1 MSENNDAL
9 LQNMYE
15 SILELHSK
23 MDVLTSTVN
32 NLSKKQKD
40 IEKSTAKMS
49 THIDFV
55 ENTYSSLKS
64 PLQFVKDK
72 VSLITG
78 IQKSNLPSITDK
90 KENNEDLK

>member
-1 MSENNDAL
+1 MDSNNDVL
-9 LQNMYE
+9 LQEMYE

-23 MDVLTSTVN
+23 MDVLTSSVQ

-40 IEKSTAKMS
+40 IEKSTAKMN

-55 ENTYSSLKS
+55 EKTYTSLKA

-78 IQKSNLPSITDK
+78 IQKNNLPSIK
-90 KENNEDLK
+90 NENIN

>member
-1 MSENNDAL
+1 MSENNEIF

-23 MDVLTSTVN
+23 MDVLTSAVQ

-40 IEKSTAKMS
+40 IEESTGRMD

-55 ENTYSSLKS
+55 EDAYSSLKA
-64 PLQFVKDK
+64 PLQCVKDQ

-78 IQKSNLPSITDK
+78 IHKSNLPTISDK

>member
-1 MSENNDAL
+1 M
-9 LQNMYE
+9 
-15 SILELHSK
+15 
-23 MDVLTSTVN
+23 
-32 NLSKKQKD
+32 NLKQKD
-40 IEKSTAKMS
+40 IEESTSRMD

-55 ENTYSSLKS
+55 ENAYSSLKA

-78 IQKSNLPSITDK
+78 IHKSNLPTISDK

>member
-1 MSENNDAL
+1 MSENNEIL
-9 LQNMYE
+9 LQEMYE

-23 MDVLTSTVN
+23 MDVLTSSFQ

-40 IEKSTAKMS
+40 IEKSTNRMN

-55 ENTYSSLKS
+55 ENTYSSLKA

>member
-1 MSENNDAL
+1 MNSNNDVL
-9 LQNMYE
+9 VQEMYE

-23 MDVLTSTVN
+23 MDVLTSAVQ

-40 IEKSTAKMS
+40 IEESTAKMN

-55 ENTYSSLKS
+55 EKTYTSLKA

-78 IQKSNLPSITDK
+78 IQKSNLPSIKD
-90 KENNEDLK
+90 NNNDLN